1 MTYPTPIFNTKYFCI
16 INRDMPIMAAI
27 ISSYVYETGKYT
39 PLFEYTDVT
48 ISSYD
53 TDMDEFDENY
63 ISKHNASEFDIKI
76 KNALTRMGGCDYL
89 ILGGLTE
96 DQKSYLTFLDKYNII
111 EIPSIDWIDISLKE
125 IVGKEEYYTCTE
137 ADIYDSLFLANKA
150 GKMLKI
156 DNNSEKIDAD
166 IYQETGL
173 VIIENISAVSMI
185 IAINYALSIN
195 ASISVINKPKVRKE
209 EVHDLIEKWKETEE
223 DRYFRDLSAE
233 IYPSIEDIEFT
244 RFEYATFFT
253 SSTPYSLILNNIIP
267 ITYINNLYQPDFFI
281 FNNIYFESEE
291 QIYSSI
297 VFSPLE
303 FGKDEET
310 THVIDKLK
318 ENHYYTK
325 ELIGEDASSYN
336 ISYYVREFPFEIL
349 HICSHG
355 GEIDGS
361 EHKEEFIDRDG
372 NTHIVEYDEVFS
384 LILHEGEELQEV
396 LVAHI
401 WRTFD
406 GFIWKSKELYEQNY
420 PHHVFIDMIN
430 AIMAKKSKGKA
441 KKNISKSA
449 GIKCAH
455 FNYLGMFNMIA
466 GAHVLPLIFNN
477 TCWSWQYISES
488 FLAAGIRGY
497 VGTIWAVNNEVAKNV
512 AETFYDNLF
521 QTTVLDALQK
531 SLSHTKGQKDEN
543 IYMYW
548 GVHFTKLNKGVSID
562 NTRQTIAGL
571 LMKSYS
577 SWTHNFNKTN
587 NKDIKENIRRIM
599 NFISNLLFKDFRK
612 E

>member
-1 MTYPTPIFNTKYFCI
+1 METTNIIQQINLSDIQSSNFINHRKRFSENELMELADSIKRNGVLQAILLRPSADSGYEIIFGERRYKAAFLAGLNAIPAVVREISDEEAMEIAWVENVKRQDITPLEEADFYQKLLATGRYDIASLCTQLGKNEAYIRIRLKLNSLI
-16 INRDMPIMAAI
+16 IEFKELLENEVLNIGTAFELA
-27 ISSYVYETGKYT
+27 KYT
-39 PLFEYTDVT
+39 EVQQENTYNDHYKEENSMQSWRGFPTKEIITRLKNVLTCKLDSYNFDKTDCYRCSSNTNNQSLFPIEGECG
-48 ISSYD
+48 SCS
-53 TDMDEFDENY
+53 NL
-63 ISKHNASEFDIKI
+63 ACLKI
-76 KNALTRMGGCDYL
+76 KNTRFLVDRAKAITGSNPHLQICRQHYQFNEEAVNQLETEGYTVTPTDYL
-89 ILGGLTE
+89 PQYPIAPVQPLPEDYENTDDYNADLNEYNTE
-96 DQKSYLTFLDKYNII
+96 YD
-111 EIPSIDWIDISLKE
+111 
-125 IVGKEEYYTCTE
+125 EY
-137 ADIYDSLFLANKA
+137 K
-150 GKMLKI
+150 
-156 DNNSEKIDAD
+156 
-166 IYQETGL
+166 
-173 VIIENISAVSMI
+173 
-185 IAINYALSIN
+185 
-195 ASISVINKPKVRKE
+195 
-209 EVHDLIEKWKETEE
+209 
-223 DRYFRDLSAE
+223 
-233 IYPSIEDIEFT
+233 
-244 RFEYATFFT
+244 
-253 SSTPYSLILNNIIP
+253 
-267 ITYINNLYQPDFFI
+267 
-281 FNNIYFESEE
+281 
-291 QIYSSI
+291 
-297 VFSPLE
+297 
-303 FGKDEET
+303 
-310 THVIDKLK
+310 
-318 ENHYYTK
+318 
-325 ELIGEDASSYN
+325 
-336 ISYYVREFPFEIL
+336 
-349 HICSHG
+349 
-355 GEIDGS
+355 GS
-361 EHKEEFIDRDG
+361 IDRDG